1 MSQPT
6 PSLEDQILQQVLV
19 IQALRLRIA
28 RMESIY
34 TTPRSVK
41 STGQNGTTEDTR
53 HQRDTIE
60 EYGPIKGRCI
70 TDQEIDEME
79 SIIEADFKRNGSG

>member
-1 MSQPT
+1 MSQPQR
-6 PSLEDQILQQVLV
+6 LEDQILEQILV

-60 EYGPIKGRCI
+60 EYGPGIPCV
-70 TDQEIDEME
+70 TDRD
-79 SIIEADFKRNGSG
+79 IERAEQ

>member
-1 MSQPT
+1 MKEPQR
-6 PSLEDQILQQVLV
+6 LEDQILEQVLV
-19 IQALRLRIA
+19 IQALRMKIA

-53 HQRDTIE
+53 QQRDTIE
-60 EYGPIKGRCI
+60 EYGPITPRCV
-70 TDQEIDEME
+70 TDQEVEQAEDDG
-79 SIIEADFKRNGSG
+79 A

>member
-1 MSQPT
+1 MTQPER
-6 PSLEDQILQQVLV
+6 LEDQILQQVLV
-19 IQALRLRIA
+19 IQALRMKIA

-60 EYGPIKGRCI
+60 VYGPITPRCV
-70 TDQEIDEME
+70 TDQEIEQAEDDG
-79 SIIEADFKRNGSG
+79 A

>member
-1 MSQPT
+1 MTQPE
-6 PSLEDQILQQVLV
+6 SLEDQILQQVLV

-41 STGQNGTTEDTR
+41 STGQNGPTEDTR
-53 HQRDTIE
+53 HQRDTLE
-60 EYGPIKGRCI
+60 EYGPITPRCV
-70 TDQEIDEME
+70 TDQEVEQAEDDG
-79 SIIEADFKRNGSG
+79 A

>member
-1 MSQPT
+1 MTQPQ
-6 PSLEDQILQQVLV
+6 SLEDQILQQVLV

-34 TTPRSVK
+34 TTPRTIR

-60 EYGPIKGRCI
+60 EYGPITTRCV
-70 TDQEIDEME
+70 TDQEVEQAEDDG
-79 SIIEADFKRNGSG
+79 A

>member
-1 MSQPT
+1 MTQPQ
-6 PSLEDQILQQVLV
+6 SLEDQILQQVLV

-60 EYGPIKGRCI
+60 EYGSITARCV
-70 TDQEIDEME
+70 TDQEVDQAEDDG
-79 SIIEADFKRNGSG
+79 A

>member
-1 MSQPT
+1 MTQPER
-6 PSLEDQILQQVLV
+6 LEDQILQQVLV

-53 HQRDTIE
+53 QQRDTIE
-60 EYGPIKGRCI
+60 EYGPITPRCV
-70 TDQEIDEME
+70 TDQEVEQAEDDG
-79 SIIEADFKRNGSG
+79 A

>member
-1 MSQPT
+1 MMAYGTGEQMK
-6 PSLEDQILQQVLV
+6 SLEDQILEQVLV

-60 EYGPIKGRCI
+60 EYGPMTPRCV
-70 TDQEIDEME
+70 TDQEVEQAEDDG
-79 SIIEADFKRNGSG
+79 A

>member
-1 MSQPT
+1 MSQPQ
-6 PSLEDQILQQVLV
+6 SLEDQILQQVLV

-60 EYGPIKGRCI
+60 DCGSAPTRANRCV
-70 TDQEIDEME
+70 TQHDIDEAE
-79 SIIEADFKRNGSG
+79 DDGA

>member
-1 MSQPT
+1 MTQPER
-6 PSLEDQILQQVLV
+6 LEDQILQQVLV
-19 IQALRLRIA
+19 IQALRMKIA

-60 EYGPIKGRCI
+60 EYGSGIPCV
-70 TDQEIDEME
+70 TDRD
-79 SIIEADFKRNGSG
+79 IERAEQ

>member
-1 MSQPT
+1 MSQPQR
-6 PSLEDQILQQVLV
+6 LEDQILEQILV

-60 EYGPIKGRCI
+60 EYWPITPRCV
-70 TDQEIDEME
+70 TDQEVEQAEDDG
-79 SIIEADFKRNGSG
+79 A

>member
-1 MSQPT
+1 MTQPQR
-6 PSLEDQILQQVLV
+6 LEDQILEQILV
-19 IQALRLRIA
+19 IQALRTRIA

-34 TTPRSVK
+34 TTPRTIR

-60 EYGPIKGRCI
+60 EYGPITPRCV
-70 TDQEIDEME
+70 TDQEVEQAEDDG
-79 SIIEADFKRNGSG
+79 A

>member
-1 MSQPT
+1 MTQ

-60 EYGPIKGRCI
+60 DCGTFSARCV
-70 TDQEIDEME
+70 TDQEVEQAQDDG
-79 SIIEADFKRNGSG
+79 A

>member
-1 MSQPT
+1 MTQPER
-6 PSLEDQILQQVLV
+6 LEDQILQQVLV

-60 EYGPIKGRCI
+60 EYGSGIPCV
-70 TDQEIDEME
+70 TDRD
-79 SIIEADFKRNGSG
+79 IERAEQ

>member
-1 MSQPT
+1 MTQPQ
-6 PSLEDQILQQVLV
+6 SLEDQILQQVLV

-53 HQRDTIE
+53 QQRDTIE
-60 EYGPIKGRCI
+60 EYGHITPRCV
-70 TDQEIDEME
+70 TDQEVEQAEDDG
-79 SIIEADFKRNGSG
+79 A

>member
-1 MSQPT
+1 MTQPQ
-6 PSLEDQILQQVLV
+6 SLEDQILQQVLV

-28 RMESIY
+28 RMESVY

-60 EYGPIKGRCI
+60 EYGPITPRCV
-70 TDQEIDEME
+70 TDQEVEQAEDDG
-79 SIIEADFKRNGSG
+79 A

>member
-1 MSQPT
+1 MSQPQ
-6 PSLEDQILQQVLV
+6 SLEDQILQQVLV

-41 STGQNGTTEDTR
+41 STGQNGMTEDTR
-53 HQRDTIE
+53 QQRDTIE
-60 EYGPIKGRCI
+60 EYGHITPRCV
-70 TDQEIDEME
+70 TDQEVEQAEDDG
-79 SIIEADFKRNGSG
+79 A

>member
-1 MSQPT
+1 MAYGTGEQMK
-6 PSLEDQILQQVLV
+6 SLEDQILEQVLV
-19 IQALRLRIA
+19 IQALRTKIA

-60 EYGPIKGRCI
+60 EYGPITPRCV
-70 TDQEIDEME
+70 TDQEVDQAEDDG
-79 SIIEADFKRNGSG
+79 A

>member
-1 MSQPT
+1 MSQPQ
-6 PSLEDQILQQVLV
+6 SLEDQILQQVLV

-41 STGQNGTTEDTR
+41 STGQNGTTEEAR
-53 HQRDTIE
+53 QQRDTIE
-60 EYGPIKGRCI
+60 DCGTFLARCV
-70 TDQEIDEME
+70 TDQEVEQAEDDG
-79 SIIEADFKRNGSG
+79 A

>member
-1 MSQPT
+1 MSKPQ
-6 PSLEDQILQQVLV
+6 SLEDQILQQVLV

-53 HQRDTIE
+53 QQRDTIE
-60 EYGPIKGRCI
+60 EYGPIRQRCV
-70 TDQEIDEME
+70 TDQEVEQAEDDG
-79 SIIEADFKRNGSG
+79 A

>member
-1 MSQPT
+1 MTQPQ
-6 PSLEDQILQQVLV
+6 SLEDQILQQVLV

-53 HQRDTIE
+53 QQRDTIE
-60 EYGPIKGRCI
+60 EYGHITPRCV
-70 TDQEIDEME
+70 TDQEVDQAEDDG
-79 SIIEADFKRNGSG
+79 A

>member
-1 MSQPT
+1 MTQPQ
-6 PSLEDQILQQVLV
+6 SLEDQILQQVLV

-34 TTPRSVK
+34 TTPRTIR

-60 EYGPIKGRCI
+60 EYGPITHVVSRIRKS
-70 TDQEIDEME
+70 T
-79 SIIEADFKRNGSG
+79 KRKMTEHD

>member
-1 MSQPT
+1 MSQPQ
-6 PSLEDQILQQVLV
+6 SLEDQILQQVLV

-34 TTPRSVK
+34 TTPRAIK
-41 STGQNGTTEDTR
+41 STGMNGTTEQGR

-60 EYGPIKGRCI
+60 EYGPITPRCV
-70 TDQEIDEME
+70 TDQEVERAEDD
-79 SIIEADFKRNGSG
+79 S

>member
-1 MSQPT
+1 MSQPQR
-6 PSLEDQILQQVLV
+6 LEDQILEQILV

-60 EYGPIKGRCI
+60 EYGPITRRCV
-70 TDQEIDEME
+70 TDQEVDQAEDDG
-79 SIIEADFKRNGSG
+79 A

>member
-1 MSQPT
+1 MTQPER
-6 PSLEDQILQQVLV
+6 LEDQILQQVLV
-19 IQALRLRIA
+19 IQALRMKIA

-53 HQRDTIE
+53 QQRDTIE
-60 EYGPIKGRCI
+60 EYGPITPRCV
-70 TDQEIDEME
+70 TDQEVEDMQ
-79 SIIEADFKRNGSG
+79 SSIEADLKRNGLR

>member
-1 MSQPT
+1 MTQPER
-6 PSLEDQILQQVLV
+6 LEDQILQQVLV
-19 IQALRLRIA
+19 IQALRMKIA

-60 EYGPIKGRCI
+60 EYGPITSRCV
-70 TDQEIDEME
+70 TDQEVEDMQ
-79 SIIEADFKRNGSG
+79 SSIEADLKRNGLR

>member
-1 MSQPT
+1 MTQPER
-6 PSLEDQILQQVLV
+6 LEDQILQQVLV
-19 IQALRLRIA
+19 IQALRMKIA

-41 STGQNGTTEDTR
+41 STGQNGTTEDTQ

-60 EYGPIKGRCI
+60 EYGPITPRCV
-70 TDQEIDEME
+70 TDQEVDQAEDDG
-79 SIIEADFKRNGSG
+79 A

>member
-1 MSQPT
+1 MSKPQT
-6 PSLEDQILQQVLV
+6 LEDQILQQVLV

-53 HQRDTIE
+53 QQRDTIE
-60 EYGPIKGRCI
+60 EYGHITPRCV
-70 TDQEIDEME
+70 TDQEVEQAEDDG
-79 SIIEADFKRNGSG
+79 A

>member
-1 MSQPT
+1 MTQPER
-6 PSLEDQILQQVLV
+6 LEDQILRQVLV
-19 IQALRLRIA
+19 IQALRMKIA

-60 EYGPIKGRCI
+60 EYGPITPRCV
-70 TDQEIDEME
+70 TDQEVDQAEDDG
-79 SIIEADFKRNGSG
+79 A

>member
-1 MSQPT
+1 MTQPQ
-6 PSLEDQILQQVLV
+6 SLEDQILQQVLV

-53 HQRDTIE
+53 QQRDTIE
-60 EYGPIKGRCI
+60 EYGPITPRCV
-70 TDQEIDEME
+70 TDQEVEQAEDDG
-79 SIIEADFKRNGSG
+79 A

>member
-1 MSQPT
+1 MSQPQ
-6 PSLEDQILQQVLV
+6 SLEDLILQQVLV

-28 RMESIY
+28 RMESVY

-60 EYGPIKGRCI
+60 EYGPITPRCV
-70 TDQEIDEME
+70 TDQEVDQAEDDG
-79 SIIEADFKRNGSG
+79 A

>member
-1 MSQPT
+1 MSQPQ
-6 PSLEDQILQQVLV
+6 SLEDQILQQVLV

-53 HQRDTIE
+53 QQRDTIE
-60 EYGPIKGRCI
+60 EYGPITPRCV
-70 TDQEIDEME
+70 TDQEVEQAEDDG
-79 SIIEADFKRNGSG
+79 A

>member
-1 MSQPT
+1 MAYGTGEQMK
-6 PSLEDQILQQVLV
+6 SLEDQILEQVLV

-53 HQRDTIE
+53 HQRDTIQ
-60 EYGPIKGRCI
+60 EYGPITPRCV
-70 TDQEIDEME
+70 TDQEVDQAEDDG
-79 SIIEADFKRNGSG
+79 A

>member
-1 MSQPT
+1 VSQPQ
-6 PSLEDQILQQVLV
+6 SLEDQILQQVLV

-60 EYGPIKGRCI
+60 EYGPITARCV
-70 TDQEIDEME
+70 TDQEVDQAEDDG
-79 SIIEADFKRNGSG
+79 A

>member
-1 MSQPT
+1 MSQPQ
-6 PSLEDQILQQVLV
+6 SLEDQILQQVLV

-41 STGQNGTTEDTR
+41 STGHNGTTEDTR
-53 HQRDTIE
+53 QQRDTIE
-60 EYGPIKGRCI
+60 EYGHITPRCV
-70 TDQEIDEME
+70 TDQEVEDMQ
-79 SIIEADFKRNGSG
+79 SSIEADLKRNGLR

>member
-1 MSQPT
+1 MTQPQ
-6 PSLEDQILQQVLV
+6 SLEDQILQQVLV

-34 TTPRSVK
+34 TTPRTIR
-41 STGQNGTTEDTR
+41 STGQNGTTEEGR

-60 EYGPIKGRCI
+60 EYGPISPRCV
-70 TDQEIDEME
+70 TDQEVDQAEDDG
-79 SIIEADFKRNGSG
+79 A